1 MKSIKIL
8 PILLF
13 LSTVYFSYA
22 QITPIETIVDTKKTI
37 YYTNLYSQKIITY
50 KNQSYDL
57 KQKIQENIKIIDN
70 TSNPLFVKDCL
81 DTATYTNLRK
91 NKIIFIIEYI
101 SNQNG
106 DVVACKLI
114 NYRNKVSL
122 SNDEVECILTK
133 AMENKF
139 SFSNIPS
146 TTNNFYMLINKSF
159 KFK

>member
-1 MKSIKIL
+1 MKTKNIL
-8 PILLF
+8 IALLF
-13 LSTVYFSYA
+13 LCILQFTIA
-22 QITPIETIVDTKKTI
+22 QITPIETVVDNKKTI
-37 YYTNLYSQKIITY
+37 YYTSSYSQKIIIF
-50 KNQSYDL
+50 KNQPYDL
-57 KQKIQENIKIIDN
+57 KQKLQENIKITDN
-70 TSNPLFVKDCL
+70 AATPLFVKDCL
-81 DTATYTNLRK
+81 GEATYTSLRN

-122 SNDEVECILTK
+122 SNDEVECILTE
-133 AMENKF
+133 AMKNKF
-139 SFSNIPS
+139 TFSNIPS